1 MRLKHW
7 VEPKH
12 SLKVLKKLF
21 KQIWFFLQVKTFC
34 LMFRLHI
41 DRLAKALIYCINC
54 CKDIVRD
61 HRRYKIVALH
71 LFCQNLRWKLRPIA
85 TIGAHLKHHR
95 VTAHWINWVMLIRLR
110 LVDEALPIWKLFFRP
125 RIRLIKCW
133 RSALSLPHWNLAFR
147 VQIEAF
153 VLKTIS
159 SATVDNP

>member
-1 MRLKHW
+1 
-7 VEPKH
+7 
-12 SLKVLKKLF
+12 
-21 KQIWFFLQVKTFC
+21 
-34 LMFRLHI
+34 
-41 DRLAKALIYCINC
+41 
-54 CKDIVRD
+54 
-61 HRRYKIVALH
+61 
-71 LFCQNLRWKLRPIA
+71 
-85 TIGAHLKHHR
+85 
-95 VTAHWINWVMLIRLR
+95 MLIRLR